1 MANCS
6 ASMRVRRITPA
17 GTGADGAP
25 VWLAGPDDGIPP
37 WGGNVADK
45 VKAVPGVG
53 VGGTIC
59 GLGAGGSCSF
69 CETAADAC
77 ACGRNGT
84 SNSVSVSRTNKIAY
98 CLAFIRQAF
107 QILKIEI
114 SFALQPA
121 WRDTIRRSVGYWF
134 IGKRRRGTSCQ
145 PSVGS
150 AIAMPSLVVIIRVSD
165 HSPGSPGTACA
176 ACALGRP

>member
-1 MANCS
+1 
-6 ASMRVRRITPA
+6 
-17 GTGADGAP
+17 
-25 VWLAGPDDGIPP
+25 
-37 WGGNVADK
+37 VADK

-84 SNSVSVSRTNKIAY
+84 SNSVRVSRTNKIAH

-114 SFALQPA
+114 PSPYNPHGATQYAGQLA
-121 WRDTIRRSVGYWF
+121 IGSSGSVG
-134 IGKRRRGTSCQ
+134 
-145 PSVGS
+145 VGRHAS
-150 AIAMPSLVVIIRVSD
+150 RELDLQSRCKIWLS
-165 HSPGSPGTACA
+165 
-176 ACALGRP
+176 